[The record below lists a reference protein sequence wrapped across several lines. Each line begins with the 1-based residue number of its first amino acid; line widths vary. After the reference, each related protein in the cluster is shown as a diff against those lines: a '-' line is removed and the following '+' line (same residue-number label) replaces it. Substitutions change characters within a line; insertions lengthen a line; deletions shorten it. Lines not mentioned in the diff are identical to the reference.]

1 MWIAITGPDFTR
13 TVELKLGD
21 LTIGR
26 IADNDVVLPHHNISR
41 RHARFVAR
49 EGADQLIIVDL
60 KSTNG
65 TFVNGER
72 IVLPWRVGS
81 SDRIQIGDFTLAL
94 LESEAKPDSAR
105 VQLLAPFQP
114 RSEAEQHLLAQI
126 DAGEPGSREVYADWL
141 EEHDFGRDA
150 AFLRAQDEH
159 FDLGTSRDVTRKL
172 AATVSYRWRIRVAR
186 SPIEACSPKFDFE
199 CPKQWAALAK
209 TDRDDVR
216 FCDACTKPVYF
227 CASVDQARDHAANG
241 ECVAI
246 DLRPPRAA
254 NDLAAPYGPVCR
266 GCKFVIGDP
275 EAESCPRCGKRTPS
289 RGMTMG
295 MIAPR

>member
-72 IVLPWRVGS
+72 IVMPWRVGP
-81 SDRIQIGDFTLAL
+81 SDRIQIGDFTLAM
-94 LESEAKPDSAR
+94 LEAHANADSAR
-105 VQLLAPFQP
+105 VQLSAPFRP
-114 RSEAEQHLLAQI
+114 RDPAEEHLLAQI
-126 DAGEPGSREVYADWL
+126 DAGDPGSREVYADWL
-141 EEHDFGRDA
+141 EEHDFGGDA
-150 AFLRAQDEH
+150 AFVRAQDELA
-159 FDLGTSRDVTRKL
+159 DRDVARKL
-172 AATVSYRWRIRVAR
+172 AATVSYRWRLRVAR
-186 SPIEACSPKFDFE
+186 APIEACSPRFDFA
-199 CPKQWAALAK
+199 CPKQWVALAK

-227 CASVDQARDHAANG
+227 CSSVDEARDHAANG
-241 ECVAI
+241 ECVAL
-246 DLRPPRAA
+246 DLRPVRRA
-254 NDLAAPYGPVCR
+254 NDLAAPYGPVCT
-266 GCKFVIGDP
+266 GCKLVIGDP
-275 EAESCPRCGKRTPS
+275 DADACPRCGRRTPS
-289 RGMTMG
+289 RQMPMG

>member
-13 TVELKLGD
+13 TVELKMGD

-49 EGADQLIIVDL
+49 EGSDQLIIVDL

-72 IVLPWRVGS
+72 IVLPWRVGP
-81 SDRIQIGDFTLAL
+81 SDRIQIGDFTLAM
-94 LESEAKPDSAR
+94 LEADAKTDPR
-105 VQLLAPFQP
+105 VQAPFQP
-114 RSEAEQHLLAQI
+114 RGQAEERLLAQI

-150 AFLRAQDEH
+150 AYIRAQDELV
-159 FDLGTSRDVTRKL
+159 DRGIGRDATRKL
-172 AATVSYRWRIRVAR
+172 AATVSYRWRLRIAR
-186 SPIEACSPKFDFE
+186 APIEACSPRFDFE
-199 CPKQWAALAK
+199 CPKQWVALAR

-227 CASVDQARDHAANG
+227 CANVDEARDHAANG
-241 ECVAI
+241 ECVAL
-246 DLRPPRAA
+246 DLRPVRGV
-254 NDLAAPYGPVCR
+254 NDLAAPYGPVC
-266 GCKFVIGDP
+266 GACKLVIGDP
-275 EAESCPRCGKRTPS
+275 GAEACPRCGARTRS
-289 RGMTMG
+289 REIAMG
-295 MIAPR
+295 MFELP